1 MKIISATFFF
11 YLVLI
16 PLFIVAAEI
25 ETDSPIIAVEK
36 FIAASRNGDVEFLET
51 LITGPYYEKRKSLL
65 EDNKGYAEFL
75 RKNFENILLEI
86 KQVRFQNNYAIV
98 QIEKSKQND
107 HIIDFELILVKDE
120 MGMWKVFDEV
130 LD

>member
-1 MKIISATFFF
+1 
-11 YLVLI
+11 LVFI

-36 FIAASRNGDVEFLET
+36 FIVASRNGDLEFLET

-86 KQVRFQNNYAIV
+86 KQVRFHNNYAIV
-98 QIEKSKQND
+98 QIKKSTQNS

-130 LD
+130 LE